1 MDLCYIIVEQNGL
14 GCEQRYRDPCSLFMA
29 GNVSTIMGQYS
40 IKDLE
45 KLSRVKAHT
54 IRIWEKRY
62 DLLSPERTDTNIR
75 YYSDED
81 LKKILNVSLLNGHG
95 LKISKI
101 ALFNNEQINEK
112 VLELE
117 ASKGSVN
124 QVESLILAMTNL
136 DEDRF
141 EKVISNCIL
150 RLGFEDTMI
159 KVIIPFLKQVGILW
173 QTNRVRPGQEH
184 FISNLIRQ
192 KMIVAIDNH
201 AADVMEDHKTFM
213 LFLPEGELHEM
224 GLLFASYLIRK
235 NGHKVIYLGQSVPFE
250 DIVAIDEHRNPEF
263 LLTASLSY
271 MSQEAMEKYLERL
284 SSNFK
289 SKTILFLKSPW
300 LADSKKKDNV
310 RVLEEVSDLRDL
322 LQEEV

>member
-1 MDLCYIIVEQNGL
+1 MGLCFIIVEQNDCGS
-14 GCEQRYRDPCSLFMA
+14 EQNYPDLCSISVA
-29 GNVSTIMGQYS
+29 GKSTVAMGQYS

-45 KLSRVKAHT
+45 KLARVKAHT

-62 DLLSPERTDTNIR
+62 NLFSPERTDTNIR
-75 YYSDED
+75 YYSDDD
-81 LKKILNVSLLNGHG
+81 LKKILNVSLLNAHG

-101 ALFNNEQINEK
+101 AQLNEAQINEK

-117 ASKGSVN
+117 ALEGTAN

-150 RLGFEDTMI
+150 RLGFEDTMVQ
-159 KVIIPFLKQVGILW
+159 VILPFLKQVGILW

-192 KMIVAIDNH
+192 KLIVAIDNH
-201 AADVMEDHKTFM
+201 AADLKDDHKTFM

-235 NGHKVIYLGQSVPFE
+235 HGHKVIYLGQSVPFV
-250 DIVAIDEHRNPEF
+250 DLVAINEHRDPDY
-263 LLTASLSY
+263 LLTSTLSY
-271 MSQEAMEKYLERL
+271 MSQQSMDDYLNKL
-284 SSNFK
+284 STTFAPK
-289 SKTILFLKSPW
+289 KILFLKSPW
-300 LADSKKKDNV
+300 LPETRKNKNV
-310 RVLEEVSDLRDL
+310 QVLEEVSDLRDL
-322 LQEEV
+322 L